1 MMIRDT
7 VTKKRC
13 RYGVINPD
21 RRYDMNLRKAGLVA
35 LALAAVLAAPLL
47 ASGTKEAAAAGS
59 DTIHVALTA
68 PITGDYAEYGKNFQ
82 RSVEM
87 AITEI
92 NAAGGV
98 LGRKFTLSVG
108 DSKGDPKESANLAQK
123 WVSDPTIVAEI
134 GDFTSTSCMASQPI
148 YDRAGMVQLSPTASH
163 TKFAPGSPWSFSIV
177 GTQAYEQPF
186 MAKLATDTLGYKKMA
201 ILYINNDWGVDTQ
214 KFYKENFEKLGGNV
228 VAEESFF
235 QGDKDFKAALTKLK
249 ASKPDALY
257 MAAMYNDGALIE
269 KQRQE
274 LGWDIPVLGPS
285 SLYSEQLVK
294 LGGDAVNG
302 LYSNVSFFAQD
313 PDPKIQAYVKGFEKL
328 YGVTPNF
335 HAALAYDAMYLLAD
349 AIKRAGSTD
358 HKAIRDALA
367 QTRDFSALT
376 GSITFTQ
383 YGDAIKGYKA
393 VQVVNGEF
401 KIYNPK

>member
-1 MMIRDT
+1 MKLWK
-7 VTKKRC
+7 V
-13 RYGVINPD
+13 
-21 RRYDMNLRKAGLVA
+21 GLV
-35 LALAAVLAAPLL
+35 LALLYAVLTVPLF
-47 ASGTKEAAAAGS
+47 ASGAKEAAS
-59 DTIHVALTA
+59 TDTIHIALTA

-87 AITEI
+87 AINEI

-98 LGRKFTLSVG
+98 LGKKFELSVG

-134 GDFTSTSCMASQPI
+134 GDFTSTCCMASQPI

-186 MAKLATDTLGYKKMA
+186 MAKLASKTLGFKNMA
-201 ILYINNDWGVDTQ
+201 VLYINNDWGVDTQ
-214 KFYKENFEKLGGNV
+214 KFYKENFEQQGGKIV
-228 VAEESFF
+228 GEESFF

-249 ASKPDALY
+249 ASNPDALY

-274 LGWDIPVLGPS
+274 LGWNIPVLGPS
-285 SLYSEQLVK
+285 SLYSDQLIK
-294 LGGDAVNG
+294 LGGAAVDG
-302 LYSNVSFFAQD
+302 LYTNVSFFAKD
-313 PDPKIQAYVKGFEKL
+313 PDPKIQNYVKGFEKL
-328 YGVTPNF
+328 YNVTPNF

-367 QTRDFSALT
+367 VTKDFSGLT
-376 GSITFTQ
+376 GDITFTQ
-383 YGDAIKGYKA
+383 YGDAIKSYKA
-393 VQVVNGEF
+393 VRVTNGDF
-401 KIYNPK
+401 QIFNSK

>member
-1 MMIRDT
+1 
-7 VTKKRC
+7 
-13 RYGVINPD
+13 
-21 RRYDMNLRKAGLVA
+21 MNLRKAGLVLAA
-35 LALAAVLAAPLL
+35 LALLFSAPLF
-47 ASGTKEAAAAGS
+47 ASGTKEAAAAS
-59 DTIHVALTA
+59 DTIHIALTA

-87 AITEI
+87 AISEI

-98 LGRKFTLSVG
+98 LGKKFTLSVG

-123 WVSDPTIVAEI
+123 WVSDPSIVAEI
-134 GDFTSTSCMASQPI
+134 GDFTSTCCMASQPI

-201 ILYINNDWGVDTQ
+201 VLYINNDWGVDTQ
-214 KFYKENFEKLGGNV
+214 KFYKENFEKDGGKI

-249 ASKPDALY
+249 ASNPDALY

-274 LGWDIPVLGPS
+274 LGWNIPVLGPS
-285 SLYSEQLVK
+285 SLYSEQLIK
-294 LGGDAVNG
+294 LGGDSVNG
-302 LYSNVSFFAQD
+302 LYTNVSFFAQD
-313 PDPKIQAYVKGFEKL
+313 PDPRIQSYVKGFEKA

-335 HAALAYDAMYLLAD
+335 HAALAYDAMYSRRRKVSRDSPEALRSL
-349 AIKRAGSTD
+349 STATLS
-358 HKAIRDALA
+358 KG
-367 QTRDFSALT
+367 TRPYRL
-376 GSITFTQ
+376 
-383 YGDAIKGYKA
+383 
-393 VQVVNGEF
+393 
-401 KIYNPK
+401 

>member
-1 MMIRDT
+1 MRFCT
-7 VTKKRC
+7 QC
-13 RYGVINPD
+13 SQC
-21 RRYDMNLRKAGLVA
+21 
-35 LALAAVLAAPLL
+35 LL
-47 ASGTKEAAAAGS
+47 FASGTKEAATT
-59 DTIHVALTA
+59 DTIHIALTA

-87 AITEI
+87 AINEI

-98 LGRKFTLSVG
+98 LGKKFELSVG

-134 GDFTSTSCMASQPI
+134 GDFTSTCCMASQPI

-186 MAKLATDTLGYKKMA
+186 MAKLADQTLGFKKMA
-201 ILYINNDWGVDTQ
+201 VLYINNDWGVDTQ
-214 KFYKENFEKLGGNV
+214 KFYKENFEQLGGKIV
-228 VAEESFF
+228 GEESFF

-249 ASKPDALY
+249 ASNPDALY

-285 SLYSEQLVK
+285 SLYSDQLIK
-294 LGGDAVNG
+294 LGGDAVDG
-302 LYSNVSFFAQD
+302 LYTNVSFFAKD
-313 PDPKIQAYVKGFEKL
+313 PEPRIQNYVKGFEKL
-328 YGVTPNF
+328 YNVTPNF

-349 AIKRAGSTD
+349 SIKRAGSTD

-367 QTRDFSALT
+367 VTKDFSGLT
-376 GSITFTQ
+376 GDITFTQ
-383 YGDAIKGYKA
+383 YGDAIKSYKA
-393 VQVVNGEF
+393 VRVINGDF
-401 KIYNPK
+401 QIFNSK